1 MKKRNAKIA
10 AAAVCAVLLVFLAGP
25 VSAQEKISDRDVASA
40 VDAALFM
47 DEFVPSDR
55 INVSCHQ
62 GVVTLKGS
70 VKNILEKERADETA
84 QRIRGVRSVINQ
96 IKVKP
101 GDISDTKIKNNVV
114 NSLLRDP
121 AADSYEVNVSVNNGE
136 VKLTGTVDSMAEK
149 NLAEKVAKG
158 VRGVTALKNNID
170 VRVKENRPDYEIEKE
185 VKKRLQTSLYVDAGM
200 IDVDVSGG
208 DVKLKGAVGS
218 LAEKTRAHNLSW
230 VAGVKSVDSSG
241 LNVSWWEENRMKRK
255 DKMVTKKDSEIEK
268 AVKDAFLYDPRVF
281 SFKINVDSNNGLVRL
296 TGRVDNHR
304 AKKAAEKDAENTSGV
319 WAVNNMIKV
328 RPKKLPSDYK
338 VGARIKSALNTD
350 PLLYGYDI
358 DTNVYNNKVYLYG
371 TVDNYY
377 EKEHAENIVSAT
389 KGVVAVD
396 NNLKARDHTVSLREA
411 ELEHKISKRYFWS
424 AMVDETDIGVSV
436 DDDTVTLKGE
446 VADVSELNE
455 AIRMAFNAGADEV
468 KNRLKVENL
477 EDEKVFFGMVEN
489 AFYP

>member
-1 MKKRNAKIA
+1 
-10 AAAVCAVLLVFLAGP
+10 
-25 VSAQEKISDRDVASA
+25 
-40 VDAALFM
+40 
-47 DEFVPSDR
+47 
-55 INVSCHQ
+55 
-62 GVVTLKGS
+62 
-70 VKNILEKERADETA
+70 
-84 QRIRGVRSVINQ
+84 
-96 IKVKP
+96 
-101 GDISDTKIKNNVV
+101 
-114 NSLLRDP
+114 
-121 AADSYEVNVSVNNGE
+121 
-136 VKLTGTVDSMAEK
+136 
-149 NLAEKVAKG
+149 
-158 VRGVTALKNNID
+158 
-170 VRVKENRPDYEIEKE
+170 
-185 VKKRLQTSLYVDAGM
+185 
-200 IDVDVSGG
+200 
-208 DVKLKGAVGS
+208 
-218 LAEKTRAHNLSW
+218 
-230 VAGVKSVDSSG
+230 
-241 LNVSWWEENRMKRK
+241 
-255 DKMVTKKDSEIEK
+255 
-268 AVKDAFLYDPRVF
+268 
-281 SFKINVDSNNGLVRL
+281 
-296 TGRVDNHR
+296 
-304 AKKAAEKDAENTSGV
+304 
-319 WAVNNMIKV
+319 MIKV

-338 VGARIKSALNTD
+338 VGVRVKNALNTD